1 MTNANDER
9 LKYRGVSGRLGAFRC
24 RVQDEEGR
32 KNTAEEEISVTPFH
46 YSSQK
51 GHRGE
56 MKSGDGETNKAS
68 PTPKDGEQQEKYG
81 DLSLIHI

>member
-1 MTNANDER
+1 M
-9 LKYRGVSGRLGAFRC
+9 
-24 RVQDEEGR
+24 QDEEGR

-56 MKSGDGETNKAS
+56 VKSGDGETKEAS
-68 PTPKDGEQQEKYG
+68 PTPKDGEQQREIWG
-81 DLSLIHI
+81 RQMRDEGRGIGMRDS